1 MNRLIHTL
9 NRILE
14 IILITIMGVLVVDV
28 LWQIFSRFILS
39 NPSSFTDELAR
50 FLLIWVSLLGG
61 AYMLGKRLHLSI
73 DLLSHKLSQKQSL
86 IIDSLAQVVILIF
99 VISVLIIGGSRLVFV
114 TLFLEQTSA
123 ALNIPLGYVYSVL
136 PISGFI
142 MILYCIHFL
151 IDNTRRIQVIKH
163 SSYSL
168 DKKENQ

>member
-1 MNRLIHTL
+1 
-9 NRILE
+9 
-14 IILITIMGVLVVDV
+14 
-28 LWQIFSRFILS
+28 
-39 NPSSFTDELAR
+39 
-50 FLLIWVSLLGG
+50 
-61 AYMLGKRLHLSI
+61 
-73 DLLSHKLSQKQSL
+73 L